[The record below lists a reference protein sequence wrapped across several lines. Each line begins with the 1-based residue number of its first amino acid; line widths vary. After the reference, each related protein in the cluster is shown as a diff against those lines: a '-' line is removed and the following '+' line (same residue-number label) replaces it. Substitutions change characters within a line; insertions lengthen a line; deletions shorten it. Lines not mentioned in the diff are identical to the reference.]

1 MQNIQFQRGKRTQSP
16 LTEPCIRTAA
26 ALKVLRALCAPA
38 GLQKV
43 HYFPITTVA
52 IFNELSASKINWND
66 SPGSKH
72 LLFITRTSLSLAVPW
87 ISLLQSKTI
96 FVEYLL
102 RDLQT
107 LTGTKGNPPKY
118 KSSLGQAKN
127 VFLKNNWTMIEAM
140 IKDSLCSSSFMGQLP
155 RQGLTEVPPALFLL
169 PVSQQYAW
177 GGNQEPVRGIPAE
190 EGLSVKLKP
199 SPLQKFEGF
208 LVPKHPYQWFKAAL
222 LR

>member
-1 MQNIQFQRGKRTQSP
+1 MQNIQFQRGKRTQSR
-16 LTEPCIRTAA
+16 LTEPCIRMAA
-26 ALKVLRALCAPA
+26 ALKVLWALCAPA

-43 HYFPITTVA
+43 HYFHITTVA

-66 SPGSKH
+66 SPGNKH
-72 LLFITRTSLSLAVPW
+72 LLFITRTSLSLTVPW

-127 VFLKNNWTMIEAM
+127 VFLKNNWTTQMSSRSNDKGLLM
-140 IKDSLCSSSFMGQLP
+140 IKDSFMGQLP
-155 RQGLTEVPPALFLL
+155 TQGLTEVPLALFLL
-169 PVSQQYAW
+169 QVSQQYAW

-190 EGLSVKLKP
+190 GRSVCKTKALTPPKVWGLL
-199 SPLQKFEGF
+199 GI
-208 LVPKHPYQWFKAAL
+208 KASL
-222 LR
+222 PMI